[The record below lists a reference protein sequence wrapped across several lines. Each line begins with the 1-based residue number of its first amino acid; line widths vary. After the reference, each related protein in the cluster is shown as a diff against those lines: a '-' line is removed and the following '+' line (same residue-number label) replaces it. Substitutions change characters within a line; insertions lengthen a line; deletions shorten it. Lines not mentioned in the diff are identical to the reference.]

1 MDIEEAVASVARQT
15 PGIVS
20 VYVFG
25 SVAEGR
31 QHQESD
37 VDLGVLLDWKLTP
50 DEQFQLRLQLI
61 GEWSTRQREADVVIL
76 NEAPPL
82 FARSILYRGRRIYC
96 SDPAADH
103 AFVRDTQLLAAD
115 IEPWM
120 KRMWA
125 IKLEAVSRR

>member
-15 PGIVS
+15 PAIVS
-20 VYVFG
+20 VYLFG
-25 SVAEGR
+25 SVAEER
-31 QHQESD
+31 EHQESD

>member
-1 MDIEEAVASVARQT
+1 VDIEEAVASVARET
-15 PGIVS
+15 PAIVS
-20 VYVFG
+20 VYLFG
-25 SVAEGR
+25 SFAEGR
-31 QHQESD
+31 EHQESD

-50 DEQFQLRLQLI
+50 DERFDLRLRLI
-61 GEWSTRQREADVVIL
+61 GEWSTYERDADVVIL

-82 FARSILYRGRRIYC
+82 FARAILYRGRRIYG

-125 IKLEAVSRR
+125 IKLEALLRR